1 MGHQRRRKLQ
11 WRRPGCWCWRWT
23 EPWWDCAHLRR
34 SLSSTSRPS
43 GCSYSGGCSHG
54 RPAFATY
61 GNYNT
66 GQGCWVVFEASDNKT
81 NTHAHPTNRPT
92 PHYTQLR
99 LKVTLTVL
107 RHFQIKKRSPLLSKV
122 VLQPCL
128 SAHDIPVVL
137 MGELEKSR
145 VGKVR

>member
-1 MGHQRRRKLQ
+1 MVGLPSRHMGTTTQDRAAELYLKLLTTKQ
-11 WRRPGCWCWRWT
+11 THTPT
-23 EPWWDCAHLRR
+23 QL
-34 SLSSTSRPS
+34 
-43 GCSYSGGCSHG
+43 
-54 RPAFATY
+54 
-61 GNYNT
+61 T
-66 GQGCWVVFEASDNKT
+66 GL
-81 NTHAHPTNRPT
+81 P